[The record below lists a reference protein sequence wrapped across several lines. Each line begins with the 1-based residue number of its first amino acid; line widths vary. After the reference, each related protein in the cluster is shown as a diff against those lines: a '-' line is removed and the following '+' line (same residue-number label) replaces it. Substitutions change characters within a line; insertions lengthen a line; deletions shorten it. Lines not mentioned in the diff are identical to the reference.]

1 VSTNAYEAVRY
12 GYLRNTDTIIL
23 NTEKRVEVA
32 LNRARYESQTN
43 YIPTPKAQ
51 YIALG
56 KDFKALAEG
65 QLDAQRIGHFISD
78 YDYESTLKVAEVLG
92 GGDIPRNTYIN
103 QRYLQKLEKER
114 FLELLQ
120 NKKTYD
126 RISHILET
134 GKPLRN

>member
-1 VSTNAYEAVRY
+1 M
-12 GYLRNTDTIIL
+12 
-23 NTEKRVEVA
+23 
-32 LNRARYESQTN
+32 
-43 YIPTPKAQ
+43 
-51 YIALG
+51 
-56 KDFKALAEG
+56 
-65 QLDAQRIGHFISD
+65 DAQRIGHFISD
-78 YDYESTLKVAEVLG
+78 YDYEITLKVAEVLG

>member
-1 VSTNAYEAVRY
+1 
-12 GYLRNTDTIIL
+12 
-23 NTEKRVEVA
+23 
-32 LNRARYESQTN
+32 
-43 YIPTPKAQ
+43 
-51 YIALG
+51 
-56 KDFKALAEG
+56 
-65 QLDAQRIGHFISD
+65 
-78 YDYESTLKVAEVLG
+78 YDYEITLKVAEVLG

>member
-1 VSTNAYEAVRY
+1 M
-12 GYLRNTDTIIL
+12 
-23 NTEKRVEVA
+23 
-32 LNRARYESQTN
+32 
-43 YIPTPKAQ
+43 
-51 YIALG
+51 
-56 KDFKALAEG
+56 
-65 QLDAQRIGHFISD
+65 
-78 YDYESTLKVAEVLG
+78 AEVLG